1 MSVLKFSFFLG
12 IGVFLLYSKS
22 FALADRE
29 IILSP
34 HAFHAENANHL
45 FSIKPEASDSQ
56 FKDYNSCSDP
66 DSVKRLLVFGKYNL
80 GCIITND
87 TDACSGSV
95 FELNSKTALSYQWT
109 PADRMSN
116 PAVQNPY
123 VIIDSTRTYYLQTT
137 DYINNLVI
145 NPGFELGNTGFYTT
159 YTFCDGVNCLSPLGD
174 NGYSVGTDANYF
186 HSYFA
191 GKDHT
196 SGTGNFMTVNGA
208 RPTLTVWQQ
217 TIPVIPNTDYAFGV
231 WISTMISL
239 SPAQIQF
246 SINGV
251 QVGALYNAPD
261 YANKWEQVFTTWNS
275 GYQTTATIKIVDIL
289 PVLQGNDF
297 GLDDLFFG
305 EMVTCSDSITVTASR
320 SVNLGN
326 DTLITPP
333 GQQIVLGSSVGPFEQ
348 YTWNTGD
355 TTKTITINDPGVY
368 WLSATDL
375 AGCKSV
381 DTLLVRSTL
390 IGIEFPNAFSP
401 NSDRI
406 NDVFR
411 PKASNISKF
420 HMSIFNRWGQFLYE
434 TDDITAGWNG
444 LVGGKE
450 CPADLYVYVATY
462 ELQDIAGTKTSRG
475 SFRLIR

>member
-1 MSVLKFSFFLG
+1 MKIFFFFGIVLLF
-12 IGVFLLYSKS
+12 LYSKS

-29 IILSP
+29 IIS
-34 HAFHAENANHL
+34 ASREFHFENTNILFHL
-45 FSIKPEASDSQ
+45 EPESSGSQ
-56 FKDYNSCSDP
+56 FINQNWSSGP
-66 DSVKRLLVFGKYNL
+66 DSVNRLAASGKYSQ
-80 GCIITND
+80 GCIITSD

-116 PAVQNPY
+116 PAIQNPY
-123 VIIDSTRTYYLQTT
+123 VIIDNTCTYFLLTT
-137 DYINNLVI
+137 DYTNNLVI
-145 NPGFELGNTGFYTT
+145 NPGFELGNTGFYTA

-174 NGYSVGTDANYF
+174 NGYSVGTNANYF

-196 SGTGNFMTVNGA
+196 SGTGNFMIVNGA

-217 TIPVIPNTDYAFGV
+217 TIPVKSYTDYAFGV

-246 SINGV
+246 SINGG

-305 EMVTCSDSITVTASR
+305 EIISCSDSVTVTASR
-320 SVNLGN
+320 NVNLGN

-333 GQQIVLGSSVGPFEQ
+333 SQQIVLASSVGPFEQ

-355 TTKTITINDPGVY
+355 TAQTITINDPGVY
-368 WLSATDL
+368 WLSAIDL

-434 TDDITAGWNG
+434 TDDIIAGWNG
-444 LVGGKE
+444 LVEGKN
-450 CPADLYVYVATY
+450 CPADLYVYITTY
-462 ELQDIAGTKTSRG
+462 ELQDIAGTKTTRG